1 MYHITK
7 KGDETVVEEG
17 KRTLPKW
24 ADMSLV
30 MLKIGL
36 FTFGGGWSIVAQM
49 QKEFVEKR
57 GWLGEEELLDI
68 VAIGR
73 SFPGIMVVNTAVM
86 LGYRIG
92 GVGCAFLCAF
102 GMAFPAFVV
111 MAAVTTCYTAVRD
124 NPWVARAMV
133 GVRAVVVPI
142 ILSACLGMRKSAV
155 RDRVGLGIAVLAFL
169 GLLAGVSNLY
179 IIFLGGF
186 VGLAV
191 QTLLASRQA
200 RLDQGEEKGGGEG

>member
-92 GVGCAFLCAF
+92 GVGLPLRLWD
-102 GMAFPAFVV
+102 G
-111 MAAVTTCYTAVRD
+111 
-124 NPWVARAMV
+124 
-133 GVRAVVVPI
+133 
-142 ILSACLGMRKSAV
+142 LSRFCG
-155 RDRVGLGIAVLAFL
+155 
-169 GLLAGVSNLY
+169 N
-179 IIFLGGF
+179 
-186 VGLAV
+186 
-191 QTLLASRQA
+191 
-200 RLDQGEEKGGGEG
+200 GGGDHLLHRRPG

>member
-1 MYHITK
+1 M
-7 KGDETVVEEG
+7 VEEG

-142 ILSACLGMRKSAV
+142 ILSACLGMRKSAEIG
-155 RDRVGLGIAVLAFL
+155 RASCRERV
-169 GLLAGVSNLY
+169 
-179 IIFLGGF
+179 
-186 VGLAV
+186 
-191 QTLLASRQA
+191 
-200 RLDQGEEKGGGEG
+200 